1 MEKMREGRHVNEQQ
15 EMTSSEELV
24 VGQISY
30 DELLLEL
37 RI

>member
-1 MEKMREGRHVNEQQ
+1 MNEQQ
-15 EMTSSEELV
+15 EMTGAEELL

-30 DELLLEL
+30 DELLSEL